1 MNILRYFSLLLIVTS
16 TFAYPESKIN
26 FDKIFLELDNGVPA
40 ILEEHGAPGVAIGF
54 VEGSKIVGYK
64 FYGFADEKKQIVFD
78 ENTMFNIGS
87 ISKVA
92 TGWAVM
98 QLVQDGKVDL
108 DKPINNYLKRW
119 KIPESKFD
127 TQLVTL
133 RNIMSHTSGLSVGPV
148 VGWDKSTDK
157 SIVDFLNGDN
167 NAAGDVKLIIE
178 PNTQFSYSGG
188 GYAVIQLLI
197 EDISG
202 QKFNEFMT
210 NKVFLPLGMTSTTF
224 EVNEELMGRSAT
236 PYDDQGKAT
245 SMIYFAATAAAG
257 MHTTTQD
264 LALFSSTF
272 LKDKKG
278 TFIGQKLLKE
288 KWISELMKPVEAT
301 GNRMSISYFIDEEN
315 ESVGFSGYNRGWIA
329 LTRTIIGRNYGYAI
343 LTNSNI
349 SPITNEVDALIL
361 KAVNES
367 SPRQD

>member
-1 MNILRYFSLLLIVTS
+1 MNIFRYFSLLLIAAS
-16 TFAYPESKIN
+16 TFSYAESKVN
-26 FDKIFLELDNGVPA
+26 FDKIFLELDRGVLA
-40 ILEEHGAPGVAIGF
+40 ILDEHGAPGVAIGF

-64 FYGFADEKKQIVFD
+64 FYGSADIKNQTVFD

-92 TGWAVM
+92 TGWGVM

-108 DKPINNYLKRW
+108 DKPINSYLKRW
-119 KIPESKFD
+119 KIPDSKFD
-127 TQLVTL
+127 SQLVTL
-133 RNIMSHTSGLSVGPV
+133 RNVMSHTSGLSLGPV
-148 VGWDKSTDK
+148 GGWDKPTDK

-167 NAAGDVKLIIE
+167 NAGGDVKLILE

-197 EDISG
+197 EDVSG

-210 NKVFLPLGMTSTTF
+210 SQVFLPLGMTSTTF
-224 EVNEELMGRSAT
+224 EVNEELMRRSAT
-236 PYDDQGKAT
+236 PYDQEGKAT

-257 MHTTTQD
+257 MHTTTHD
-264 LALFSSTF
+264 LALFSSTL
-272 LKDKKG
+272 LKDDKG

-288 KWISELMKPVEAT
+288 KWISEIMKPVAAT
-301 GNRMSISYFIDEEN
+301 GNRLSISYYIDEEN
-315 ESVGFSGYNRGWIA
+315 ESFGFAGYNRGWIA
-329 LTRTIIGRNYGYAI
+329 LTRTIVSRNYGYAI

-361 KAVNES
+361 KTVNEN
-367 SPRQD
+367 SPR

>member
-1 MNILRYFSLLLIVTS
+1 MNIFRYFSLLLIVTS
-16 TFAYPESKIN
+16 TFAFPESKVN
-26 FDKIFLELDNGVPA
+26 FDKLFLELDNAVPA

-64 FYGFADEKKQIVFD
+64 FYGFADVKKQTVFD

-98 QLVQDGKVDL
+98 QLVQEGKVDL
-108 DKPINNYLKRW
+108 NKPINNYLKRW

-127 TQLVTL
+127 SQLVTL
-133 RNIMSHTSGLSVGPV
+133 RNIMSHTSGLAVGPV
-148 VGWDKSTDK
+148 GGWDKPTDK

-167 NAAGDVKLIIE
+167 NAAGDVKLVME

-188 GYAVIQLLI
+188 GYSVIQLLI
-197 EDISG
+197 EDVSG
-202 QKFNEFMT
+202 LRFNEFMT
-210 NKVFLPLGMTSTTF
+210 SKVFLPLGMTSTTF
-224 EVNEELMGRSAT
+224 EVNEDLMRRSAT
-236 PYDDQGKAT
+236 PYDKEGKAT

-257 MHTTTQD
+257 MHTTTHD
-264 LALFSSTF
+264 LTLFSSVM
-272 LKDKKG
+272 LKNEQG
-278 TFIGQKLLKE
+278 EFNGQKLLKE
-288 KWISELMKPVEAT
+288 QWVLELMKPVETT
-301 GNRMSISYFIDEEN
+301 GNRVSLSYFIDEEN
-315 ESVGFSGYNRGWIA
+315 ESVGFAGYNRGWIA
-329 LTRTIIGRNYGYAI
+329 LTRTIVGRNYGYAI

-361 KAVNES
+361 KVVNGS